1 MKNNCQFTFAN
12 IEHQYRVALDA
23 GYEFI
28 TCEELVVKKQNL
40 PDRTIVNRVDID
52 LSIKKADRLRD
63 IFDRL
68 GIKATFL
75 SVCTH
80 LNIIHTPLKIIGYLS
95 QSEMLDMK
103 LGIVVRL

>member
-12 IEHQYRVALDA
+12 IEHQYRAALDA

-28 TCEELVVKKQNL
+28 TCKQFVSKKHNL
-40 PDRTIVNRVDID
+40 PNLTIVNRVDID

-68 GIKATFL
+68 GIKATFFVRL
-75 SVCTH
+75 HAPEYNPFIENYGC
-80 LNIIHTPLKIIGYLS
+80 S

-103 LGIVVRL
+103 LGIMVRL